1 MLNTYFSAKIVN
13 YETIKVF
20 IFSEVRKPENT
31 KIKLIKNDDE
41 AVNLEIVRQSFIN
54 GLELYECHCKE
65 KLLLGNAYYV
75 SIESF
80 GVTPVVMDDVTTFP
94 NFDEEYAYKGDD
106 LGFSYSKEKTTW
118 KLWAPLASRVVLFV
132 KKFGQNFETYKMDRQ
147 EHGVYSLTLFGDFE
161 NYDYRYQ
168 VTNSGRSVIVT
179 DPYAKASTANG
190 HDSVVI
196 DLNKTKIDLNEDKLP
211 TYENYVDT
219 IIYELHVR
227 DFTIDENTNIVN
239 KGKFLGLAEEGR
251 VTTNKHPAGLDYL
264 KSLNVTHIQL
274 LPIFDYKT
282 VDELNP
288 DDSYNWGYDPQQYFV
303 PEGSYSTNPND
314 GYARIIECKK
324 MISALHKVGLKV
336 NMDVVYNHVYLYD
349 QSVFEAI
356 VPNYYF
362 RKRNNGLLSTASGC
376 GNELDSE
383 RPMVKK
389 LIIDACMYWIKE
401 YGIDGL
407 RFDLM
412 GLIDIDT
419 INEIKNL
426 AKNIKKDFMVYGEG
440 WNMDSSLIESKRAT
454 ILNSYKLPDV
464 AFFNDSFRDIVRGPS
479 GFGKNHE
486 SGYMLGNTGYKEGF
500 KFALL
505 GSCVEYCYPKRFT
518 SANQSIN
525 YVECHDNQTLFDK
538 ITTCYPEMKINEV
551 LRIINSTNVS
561 VVLAFG
567 IPFFHAGQEIGL
579 SKHGEDNTYNKGD
592 KFNKFD
598 WSILDKR
605 FDMYL
610 FFRSILAFRGKYKK
624 TSDSDLIAGNN
635 RFINYSDGV
644 LGFETTKIIDSNP
657 KNEFIFIFNPNDRG
671 VVVKLEKYYEI
682 IVALAGYIEDSGLF
696 SCQNE
701 TINAN
706 QVLVLERKNK

>member
-1 MLNTYFSAKIVN
+1 
-13 YETIKVF
+13 
-20 IFSEVRKPENT
+20 
-31 KIKLIKNDDE
+31 
-41 AVNLEIVRQSFIN
+41 
-54 GLELYECHCKE
+54 
-65 KLLLGNAYYV
+65 
-75 SIESF
+75 
-80 GVTPVVMDDVTTFP
+80 MDDVTTFP

-324 MISALHKVGLKV
+324 MISALHKAGLKV